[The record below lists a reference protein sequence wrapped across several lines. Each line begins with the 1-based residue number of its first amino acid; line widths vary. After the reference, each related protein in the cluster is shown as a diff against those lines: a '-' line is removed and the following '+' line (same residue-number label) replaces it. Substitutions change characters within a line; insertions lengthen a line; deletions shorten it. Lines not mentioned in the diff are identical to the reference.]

1 MEKTIL
7 IRIGE
12 IFLKGN
18 NKGFFIATLKR
29 NIATAL
35 KGIDCSV
42 VSAQNRMY
50 VEKYLDDDES
60 EIISRLKCVFGIYSI
75 SPAVKVRTDL
85 AVISEK
91 CSELFP
97 KEGKFRVTVNRADK
111 RLPLTSMEIAREIGG
126 DMLDRA
132 PGLTVDLFKY
142 DFEVNVDI
150 RENGVTYI
158 YYNRIP
164 CRGGLPVGCSGN
176 GMLLLSGG
184 IDSPVAGY
192 TMAKRGLKLYAVHY
206 HSFPYTSEQ
215 AKEKVVDLAREIAAY
230 SGDITLFVVPFTEI
244 QYAIKENCP
253 IEYMITVMRRFMMKI
268 AERLAEKSG
277 CGALITG
284 ESLGQ
289 VASQTMESITVT
301 NSVVKM
307 PVFRPLIGFDK
318 EDIINISR
326 DIGTFETSILP
337 FEDCCTV
344 FLPKNPVIRP
354 SVEKALEYEQNLDCE
369 SLIEDAISRVET
381 IICNRKA

>member
-1 MEKTIL
+1 MERTIL

-18 NKGFFIATLKR
+18 NKGFFVSTLKH
-29 NIATAL
+29 NILHAL
-35 KGIDCSV
+35 KGIDCAV
-42 VSAQNRMY
+42 TSAQNRMY
-50 VEKYLDDDES
+50 VEKYSDEDEG
-60 EIISRLKCVFGIYSI
+60 EIISRLKCVFGIYSV

-85 AVISEK
+85 SEISEK

-132 PGLTVDLFKY
+132 PNLVVDLFKY

-158 YYNRIP
+158 YYDKIL

-192 TMAKRGLKLYAVHY
+192 TMAKRGLKIYAVHY

-215 AKEKVVDLAREIAAY
+215 AKEKVIELAREISAFC
-230 SGDITLFVVPFTEI
+230 GEITLFVVPFTEI

-253 IEYMITVMRRFMMKI
+253 IEYMITMMRRFMMKI

-318 EDIINISR
+318 EDIIDISR

-337 FEDCCTV
+337 YEDCCTV

-354 SVEKALEYEQNLDCE
+354 SVEKAVEYEQNLDCE
-369 SLIEDAISRVET
+369 NLISDALSRVET
-381 IICNRKA
+381 IICSRKI